1 MSAGEQE
8 GVPELLRAAR
18 AVYHPSVGA
27 GGGLGSWGGQEA
39 GSEMTG
45 GGSGGSSGTYLCLRW
60 CARSHMSTRA
70 CAHERCTL
78 CAPCRRR
85 VVGLGGGW
93 AAEVRRR

>member
-45 GGSGGSSGTYLCLRW
+45 GGKWGKLR
-60 CARSHMSTRA
+60 HLPMSEVVCEEPHEHTSVRA
-70 CAHERCTL
+70 
-78 CAPCRRR
+78 
-85 VVGLGGGW
+85 
-93 AAEVRRR
+93 